1 MTRPRKRLLAIM
13 SYNSRVR
20 MLKLV
25 KLQEMSAGM
34 DEPTIFQKHQK
45 NVPKGSDE
53 EANSKYQN
61 KNNKN

>member
-1 MTRPRKRLLAIM
+1 M
-13 SYNSRVR
+13 SYNNRVR

-34 DEPTIFQKHQK
+34 DEPAIFQKDQK

>member
-34 DEPTIFQKHQK
+34 DEPAIFPIYQKP
-45 NVPKGSDE
+45 VPKGS
-53 EANSKYQN
+53 N
-61 KNNKN
+61 